1 MIARLT
7 AREWRE
13 DLLMAVGFL
22 GVGTLLLVVAPEV
35 AITWARGFDEAT
47 SLWPR
52 LGVIAVASLGVT
64 VRRANPIVGL
74 LVLCATMLTSVVVI
88 GNTPLG
94 VMLVFGDLLYCAVR
108 FTSRT
113 ASWAVAGA
121 STAVIG
127 GASVVSLVSDGGRA
141 ALLVS
146 LNLMAAL
153 AVPVMWGREVRRHS
167 ELADIQ
173 RDRAE
178 QAKRMS
184 ELDRKAAVTE
194 ERSRM
199 ARDLHDVIAGQL
211 SAIAIQSEAAL
222 SIPDADNETLRK
234 VLTSV
239 RRNSVA
245 SLSEMRTMIGL
256 LRADGSGDA
265 DPRTAPAGLDRID
278 ALLDAGRDTGL
289 TITVDDRRPPG
300 VEIPA
305 AVDLAAYR
313 IVQESLINAAKH
325 APGSAARLT
334 LEHAAGALVVTVAN
348 DLVPDAPPGG
358 GTGTGLLGLR
368 ERAGAVGGSVEA
380 RADGTTWTT
389 RAVLP
394 VETKVAAGR

>member
-1 MIARLT
+1 
-7 AREWRE
+7 
-13 DLLMAVGFL
+13 MAAGFL

-35 AITWARGFDEAT
+35 AITWTRDFDQA
-47 SLWPR
+47 SPLWPR
-52 LGVIAVASLGVT
+52 FGVIAVASLGV
-64 VRRANPIVGL
+64 VLRRASPIVGL
-74 LVLCATMLTSVVVI
+74 LILGGAMLTSVVVI
-88 GNTPLG
+88 ENTPLG

-108 FTSRT
+108 FTSRA

-127 GASVVSLVSDGGRA
+127 VASVVSLISDGGRA

-146 LNLMAAL
+146 LNLVLAL

-184 ELDRKAAVTE
+184 ELDRKAAVAE

-222 SIPDADNETLRK
+222 SIPDVDNATLRK

-265 DPRTAPAGLDRID
+265 DPRTSPAGLDRID
-278 ALLDAGRDTGL
+278 TLLDAGRETGL
-289 TITVDDRRPPG
+289 TITVADRRPPD

-313 IVQESLINAAKH
+313 IVQESLTNAAKH
-325 APGSAARLT
+325 APGSAVRLT

-348 DLVPDAPPGG
+348 DLVPDAPAGG

-368 ERAGAVGGSVEA
+368 ERAGAVGGSVDA
-380 RADGTTWTT
+380 RADGGTWTT